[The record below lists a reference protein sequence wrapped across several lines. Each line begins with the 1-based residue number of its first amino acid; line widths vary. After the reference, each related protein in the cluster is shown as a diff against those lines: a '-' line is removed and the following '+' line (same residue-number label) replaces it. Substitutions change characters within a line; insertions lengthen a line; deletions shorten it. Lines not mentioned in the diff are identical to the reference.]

1 MAIEKVKQSKG
12 RPKKSTSYIQR
23 SVRVILPDMIRV
35 KEWKDLAKKSNLSM
49 SKFIMKHV
57 ENSLDFTGEDENT
70 SRKALLKQ
78 NQTLQH
84 ELQLLKQDLELKS
97 RAYEALDSELTTMRN
112 RPWMTPM
119 EEGMRVIA
127 RNLTALFETRK
138 RINYNELL
146 PLLGV
151 KPTDTVLVQGIN
163 RQIDT
168 MIYFGLVESDF
179 RGWRWLY

>member
-1 MAIEKVKQSKG
+1 MV
-12 RPKKSTSYIQR
+12 
-23 SVRVILPDMIRV
+23 RV
-35 KEWKDLAKKSNLSM
+35 KEWKDLAKNSNLSM
-49 SKFIMKHV
+49 LKFIMKHV
-57 ENSLDFTGEDENT
+57 EKSLDFTGEDENT
-70 SRKALLKQ
+70 SRKALMKA
-78 NQTLQH
+78 NQTFQH

-97 RAYEALDSELTTMRN
+97 RAYDALDSELTTMRN

-127 RNLTALFETRK
+127 QNLTALFENRK

-163 RQIDT
+163 RQNTLAPQRPLEGVVFATLCCEIGRS
-168 MIYFGLVESDF
+168 FNREVAHRF
-179 RGWRWLY
+179 H